1 MEYIISTIVFL
12 LFLYL
17 CDKREEAINKCYV
30 SHWMD
35 YEEIHSRGAVQF
47 IYVDQSLHSRYRLF
61 KYSVG
66 LNIKLNTK
74 HLDQG
79 IWIRTVG
86 GTLYR
91 MSLMVTPE
99 EKWVIQTLYPES
111 QTLCEDNVD
120 KIKLPRYTQN
130 KAP

>member
-1 MEYIISTIVFL
+1 MEYIITAVVFL

-35 YEEIHSRGAVQF
+35 YNEIHSRGAVQF
-47 IYVDQSLHSRYRLF
+47 IYVDQALHSRYKLSR
-61 KYSVG
+61 YSVG
-66 LNIKLNTK
+66 LNINLNTK
-74 HLDQG
+74 HLDKG
-79 IWIRTVG
+79 IWIETVD
-86 GTLYR
+86 GTLHR
-91 MSLMVTPE
+91 MSLIVDSKG
-99 EKWVIQTLYPES
+99 KWVIQTLYPES
-111 QTLCEDNVD
+111 QTLCKDNVD